1 VVEDWDLL
9 PEYFA
14 PQPELGL
21 GAQINLPRPGR
32 GGWDYHA
39 EHGLFLHELGHS
51 FDHANVTP
59 LLRKRFKVLAGTKCS
74 WRAAHCRFRDRWD
87 STSVLDSPP
96 GEWFAEM
103 YASCALGITQ
113 AEYQLEGYNTY
124 GWLPPEGSDSAI
136 CSLLS
141 LRETS
146 SGKTAALEGAPVVRD
161 GRCRD
166 RTSDLLLVRPCR
178 RVCVDPREPT
188 ETARFHGFWADFDHH
203 PASLPLN
210 RCRAFGA

>member
-1 VVEDWDLL
+1 MVQASYAECLLMVLALTTALALFFAPSSTAHASFGLKGEGLTRHLKWARAAQLHVPLPNERIRVVEDWDLL

-32 GGWDYHA
+32 GGWDYHS

-87 STSVLDSPP
+87 RTSVLDSPP

-103 YASCALGITQ
+103 YASCALGISQ

-124 GWLPPEGSDSAI
+124 GWLPPDGSDSAI

-141 LRETS
+141 
-146 SGKTAALEGAPVVRD
+146 AARHFK
-161 GRCRD
+161 R
-166 RTSDLLLVRPCR
+166 
-178 RVCVDPREPT
+178 
-188 ETARFHGFWADFDHH
+188 
-203 PASLPLN
+203 
-210 RCRAFGA
+210 